1 MSKLV
6 TELKTI
12 QDLLNLFNKG
22 DKRKVNLIVFFQIC
36 LTFLD
41 LLGIAAIGILGTVS
55 LKREEDQN
63 SYSQVDSFLEILGL
77 EDQSRNFQVTVFT
90 LAAVTFLLGRTL
102 LSIAFTRRILIF
114 FSARGASLSSDLVG
128 HLLSRS
134 LLELQSRSSQETL
147 FSLTRGVEYLVI
159 QVLATIVVLIAD
171 ASLLVFLGLSL
182 LILDTATAIGLILLF
197 TGSFVFLNRYMIV
210 RAGRLGQVNSD
221 LNIKS
226 NEKIVEVISSYRET
240 IVRDR
245 QSFYVQE
252 IGETRRQ
259 LASTS
264 AEINFLPYVSK
275 YVVELAIIAGAM
287 IIGGIQ
293 FVTMD
298 SAGSIPSLVIFLA
311 AGSRIAPALMRVQQG
326 LITIRNG
333 LGQSEKTL
341 ELILSLKKSSKP
353 NLEIAAFNQN
363 HSGFTPEIKL
373 QNVYF
378 SYPDRHETA
387 LFDINLNIKA
397 GQLVAIVGPTGSG
410 KSTLADIILGVLD
423 PDSGE
428 VGISN
433 LKPRQAIKDWPG
445 AISYVPQDIQI
456 NSGTISENV
465 SLGFSDND
473 VQLNDIWKILK
484 MVQLEDFV
492 SKLPSGVD
500 TKVGERGINF
510 SGGQRQRLG
519 IARALFTNPKLIVL
533 DEATSALD
541 GDTELAL
548 SEAILGLRGKA
559 TVIMIAHRL
568 STVRNAD
575 VVVYLESGSIRGVGS
590 FNEVRGL
597 VPDFDRQAN
606 LMGL

>member
-1 MSKLV
+1 VSKLV